1 MLTKITPWDVFMEA
15 RYNPVSPYL
24 RMFSAE
30 CFKVWCMLWYSKDST
45 TFLFVP
51 YMCATAS
58 ASERNFIVII
68 IDILNA
74 ANQLLVS

>member
-1 MLTKITPWDVFMEA
+1 
-15 RYNPVSPYL
+15 
-24 RMFSAE
+24 
-30 CFKVWCMLWYSKDST
+30 
-45 TFLFVP
+45 
-51 YMCATAS
+51 MCATAS